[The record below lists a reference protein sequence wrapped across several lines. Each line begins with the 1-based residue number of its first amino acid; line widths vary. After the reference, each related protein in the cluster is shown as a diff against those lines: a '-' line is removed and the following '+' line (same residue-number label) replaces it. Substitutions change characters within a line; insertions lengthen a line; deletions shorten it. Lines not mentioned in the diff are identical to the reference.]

1 MRTGRS
7 WSGHER
13 DNCFIN
19 LGDGTF
25 ADVSYVSGL
34 GFTDDGRGVGVVDW
48 DGDGDL
54 DLILNNRTSPRVR
67 VMRNDYDG
75 SHGWVAVN
83 LVGTKCNR
91 DAIGAR
97 VELRT
102 SDRTLVASVRAS
114 NNYMVQSSRWVH
126 FGLGGDTEI
135 RGLTVRWPNG
145 PTESITGVRPGKR
158 YRITQGTGRAVA
170 LKQASGG
177 FESLRPADQGGR
189 DQSDK
194 AMVTL
199 AVRPTLPDLP
209 ITDFQ
214 GRSYLL
220 SEMRGRP
227 VFINLWASWCP
238 GCIEELTGFV
248 RDRETLEKSG
258 VQILALSVD
267 DASDRAAAVV
277 KARELGFWFPAG
289 MADERVVSLLLAVRR
304 EVLER
309 HDDPPLPSSML
320 LDSQGRL
327 ARLYMG
333 PVSSRQVA
341 SDATRLMSETD
352 DVHYRRATINGPG
365 IWHLSQLIE
374 KPMTFN
380 RLFGLANQLILSG
393 QYEDAHFYARRIGD
407 VLTKEDVNEAFA
419 SKAISAMFTV
429 ADHIKDSAPEKA
441 VELYRAIIREMPDN
455 ATVLVELSEALVAI
469 GTPEAIKEAGD
480 VFDNAL
486 IWLPPPADANQWVAR
501 GGMLGRL
508 GRWNEA
514 LPFFRRALE
523 IDARHTGAAARLGYT
538 LIQLG
543 QTEAGVARL
552 AEALKKAPPSAAY
565 ELVLAQ
571 ALDHLGRGDEAVVHL
586 RRYVELGPEPDSAA
600 DRAVLGGALFRLD
613 RMEEAVPHLQAAVKA
628 GESSESRW
636 RLGLALLQLGRNAD
650 ALPHMK
656 QSIDDMP
663 PSASNHYYYG
673 MALAR
678 AGRMEESVGRFE
690 KAVSLKADHLDA
702 LLSLGIALD
711 HLGNTKAAVD
721 RYQQYL
727 RTKPGDPGVLVKLGS
742 AQQSLGLAKDAVET
756 YKQIIEKNAND
767 TMAKFHLAWLYA
779 TAPDENL
786 RDGQR
791 AVQLAEEIA
800 PAAPPGNASMLDLL
814 GVVYAEVGKFDLAV
828 KMASRAVD
836 AAKTADNGA
845 FAVQIQMRLELY
857 QREIAFRTVPRQG
870 K

>member
-1 MRTGRS
+1 V
-7 WSGHER
+7 
-13 DNCFIN
+13 N

-34 GFTDDGRGVGVVDW
+34 GFVDDGRGVGVVDW

-67 VMRNDYDG
+67 VMRNDYEG
-75 SHGWVAVN
+75 SNAWVAVN
-83 LVGTKCNR
+83 LVGTKGNR

-126 FGLGGDTEI
+126 FGLGSDTEI

-145 PTESITGVRPGKR
+145 PTESIKGVRAGKR
-158 YRITQGTGRAVA
+158 YRIIQGAGRAVA
-170 LKQASGG
+170 LKPASRG
-177 FESLRPADQGGR
+177 FGDLRPSDQGGR
-189 DQSDK
+189 DPSDK

-199 AVRPTLPDLP
+199 AARPMLPDLP

-214 GRSYLL
+214 GRSYVL
-220 SEMRGRP
+220 SKMRGRP
-227 VFINLWASWCP
+227 ILINLWASWCP

-248 RDRETLEKSG
+248 KDREALEKSG

-267 DASDRAAAVV
+267 DASDRAAAVA

-289 MADERVVSLLLAVRR
+289 MSDERVVSLLQAIRR

-333 PVSSRQVA
+333 PVSARQVA

-352 DVHYRRATINGPG
+352 DAHYRRATINGPG
-365 IWHLSQLIE
+365 IWHLAQLIE
-374 KPMTFN
+374 KPMAFN
-380 RLFGLANQLILSG
+380 RLFGLANQLILTG

-407 VLTKEDVNEAFA
+407 VLTQEDVNEAFA
-419 SKAISAMFTV
+419 NKAISAMFTV
-429 ADHIKDSAPEKA
+429 ADHLKDSAPEKA
-441 VELYRAIIREMPDN
+441 VELYRAISRETPDN
-455 ATVLVELSEALVAI
+455 ATILVELSNALVAM
-469 GTPEAIKEAGD
+469 GTPESIKEAGD

-486 IWLPPPADANQWVAR
+486 IWLPAPVDADQWVAR

-514 LPFFRRALE
+514 MPYFHRALE
-523 IDARHTGAAARLGYT
+523 LDAEHIGAAARLGYA

-565 ELVLAQ
+565 ELVLAR
-571 ALDHLGRGDEAVVHL
+571 ALDSLGRGDEAVVHL
-586 RRYVELGPEPDSAA
+586 GRYVEISLERESVS
-600 DRAVLGGALFRLD
+600 DRAALGGALFRLN
-613 RMEEAVPHLQAAVKA
+613 RMEEAVPHLQAALEA
-628 GESSESRW
+628 SESLESRW
-636 RLGLALLQLGRNAD
+636 QLGLALLQLGRDAD
-650 ALPHMK
+650 ALGHMER
-656 QSIDDMP
+656 SIDALP
-663 PSASNHYYYG
+663 PSASNHYYFG

-678 AGRMEESVGRFE
+678 AGRIEESVGRFE

-711 HLGNTKAAVD
+711 YLGNTKAAVD
-721 RYQQYL
+721 RYRQYL
-727 RTKPGDPGVLVKLGS
+727 AAKPGDPNVLVMLGL
-742 AQQSLGLAKDAVET
+742 AQQSLGMAKDAVET
-756 YKQIIEKNAND
+756 YKQIIEKDAAH
-767 TMAKFHLAWLYA
+767 TKAKFHLAWLYA

-791 AVQLAEEIA
+791 AAQLAEEIA
-800 PAAPPGNASMLDLL
+800 PAAPSGNPSMLDLL
-814 GVVYAEVGKFDLAV
+814 GAVYAEAGEFD
-828 KMASRAVD
+828 RAVRMATSAVD
-836 AAKTADNGA
+836 SAKTGGQDA
-845 FAVQIQMRLELY
+845 FAAQIQTRLDLY
-857 QREIAFRTVPRQG
+857 KKNIPFRTPPPQS